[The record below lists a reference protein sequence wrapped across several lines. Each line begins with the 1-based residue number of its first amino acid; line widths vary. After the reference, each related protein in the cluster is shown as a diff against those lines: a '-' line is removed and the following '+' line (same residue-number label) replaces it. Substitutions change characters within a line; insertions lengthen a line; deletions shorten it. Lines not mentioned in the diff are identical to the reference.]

1 MAKNIPLTDAAKR
14 LRISWERAWRAL
26 LDGRLEEE
34 KRNGRWYVTPCSV
47 RRYGSMDQQVQ
58 GSRATSST
66 DD

>member
-1 MAKNIPLTDAAKR
+1 MANDISLADAAKK
-14 LRISWERAWRAL
+14 LSISWERAWRAL
-26 LDGRLEEE
+26 LNGHLEGE

-58 GSRATSST
+58 GSRAVSST